1 MIKTIIF
8 DLCDTIVE
16 TAGVPGLLSLP
27 SLHGRLYG
35 QDIENWFVHNETFHA
50 YEKGRVDTD
59 AFIEAFCS
67 DLDICVEKNDF
78 LRVYEALVIRE
89 IDGMPALIRQCA
101 HRHPLYALSNN
112 NPLLWRA
119 TERICSVLDTF
130 SQVYLS
136 HQIGLLKPDPDAF
149 WHVLHAV
156 NCAPDESI
164 LVDDNPRCIE
174 AAKRL
179 GMQTIHFK
187 SASETAHRLA
197 QLTYT

>member
-1 MIKTIIF
+1 MIKVIIF

-27 SLHGRLYG
+27 STHGRLRG
-35 QDIENWFVHNETFHA
+35 QDIENWFVNNETFQA
-50 YEKGRVDTD
+50 YEKGHVDTD
-59 AFIEAFCS
+59 TFIEAFCG
-67 DLDICVEKNDF
+67 DLNIHVEKNEF

-89 IDGMPALIRQCA
+89 IDGMPALIRRWA
-101 HRHPLYALSNN
+101 HRYPIYALSNN
-112 NPLLWRA
+112 NPLLWRS
-119 TERICSVLDTF
+119 TEHICSVLDTF
-130 SQVYLS
+130 SHVYLS

-174 AAKRL
+174 AARRL

-187 SASETAHRLA
+187 STSETAHRLA
-197 QLTYT
+197 QLAYN

>member
-27 SLHGRLYG
+27 STNGRLRG
-35 QDIENWFVHNETFHA
+35 QDIENWFVNNETFHA
-50 YEKGRVDTD
+50 YETGHVDTD
-59 AFIEAFCS
+59 VFIEAFCS
-67 DLDICVEKNDF
+67 DLNIHVEKNDF

-89 IDGMPALIRQCA
+89 IDGMPALIRKWS

-119 TERICSVLDTF
+119 TERICSVLDAF
-130 SQVYLS
+130 YHVYLS

-149 WHVLHAV
+149 WHVLHAA

-164 LVDDNPRCIE
+164 LVDDNPQCIE
-174 AAKRL
+174 AARQL

-187 SASETAHRLA
+187 STSETAHRLA

>member
-16 TAGVPGLLSLP
+16 TAGVPGLLSLH
-27 SLHGRLYG
+27 SLHGRLHG

-50 YEKGRVDTD
+50 YEKGRADTD
-59 AFIEAFCS
+59 AFIDAFCS
-67 DLDICVEKNDF
+67 DLEIRVDKSEF

-89 IDGMPALIRQCA
+89 IDGMPALIRKLA
-101 HRHPLYALSNN
+101 HRYPLYALSNN
-112 NPLLWRA
+112 SPLLWRA
-119 TERICSVLDTF
+119 IERICSVLDAF
-130 SQVYLS
+130 SHVYLS
-136 HQIGLLKPDPDAF
+136 HHIGLLKPDPNAF
-149 WHVLHAV
+149 WHVLHAA
-156 NCAPDESI
+156 NCAPSESI

-174 AAKRL
+174 AAHQL

-197 QLTYT
+197 QLTDT